1 MAYKE
6 MDDKTLKKLHEVGL
20 EVLKEVDRVCK
31 KYDIPYF
38 LCGGTLI
45 GVMRHKGFIPWDDD
59 IDVGM
64 LRKDYER
71 FEECYIKEHS
81 KDYYLHSYNTDS
93 DYWVPFMKLR
103 KNNTTIN
110 EKMIEKLDT
119 HKGIYVDIF
128 PFDTVPDKGF
138 TLSLKINSFLIKLI
152 IEAVFYKKK
161 LYKYKDSR
169 RPFITW
175 LTSLLSFKTLKKIQ
189 HRLLTKYS
197 KKDYEHCICYVG
209 CYNTSREYIKKSD
222 IYPTKK
228 GLFEGCKFYIPIR
241 PEVYLTNMYGDYMKL
256 PPKDQRKNH
265 NPVNV
270 DFKHGKCLING
281 ENDEN

>member
-6 MDDKTLKKLHEVGL
+6 MDDKTLDKLHKVGL
-20 EVLKEVDRVCK
+20 EVLIEIDRVCK

-45 GVMRHKGFIPWDDD
+45 GVKRHKGFIPWDDD
-59 IDVGM
+59 IDIGM
-64 LRKDYER
+64 LRKDYIR
-71 FEECYIKEHS
+71 FEECFIKEHS
-81 KDYYLHSYNTDS
+81 KDYYLHSYNTDEE
-93 DYWVPFMKLR
+93 YWIPFMKVR

-128 PFDTVPDKGF
+128 PFDIVPDNGF
-138 TLSLKINSFLIKLI
+138 TFSLKIRSFLIKLI

-175 LTSLLSFKTLKKIQ
+175 VTALLPFKLLKKIQ
-189 HRLLTKYS
+189 FRLMNKYN
-197 KKDYEHCICYVG
+197 KRNYDHCICYVG
-209 CYNTSREYIKKSD
+209 CYNTSREYIRIDD
-222 IYPTKK
+222 IYPTTK
-228 GLFEGCKFYIPIR
+228 GLFEKKMFSIPKN

-256 PPKDQRKNH
+256 PPKDKRKNH
-265 NPVNV
+265 NPVFV
-270 DFKHGKCLING
+270 DFNHGKTIING
-281 ENDEN
+281 EENEN